1 METIQVRKATVNDCE
16 NLIEIGKITF
26 FETFASTNSEENMQD
41 YLSKNF
47 SKGNLTLEINNP
59 FSEFYLAFF
68 QERVIGFLKVNFGK
82 AQTEIQDE
90 KAIELERI
98 YVLNEFH
105 GKKIGQLLL
114 EKALQI
120 ARNNKSQYLW
130 LGVWENNFKALKF
143 YEKNGFYVFD
153 KHIFT
158 LGTDE
163 QTDLLMKIDL

>member
-1 METIQVRKATVNDCE
+1 METIRIRKATINDCE
-16 NLIEIGKITF
+16 SLLEIGKITF
-26 FETFASTNSEENMQD
+26 SETFASTNSEGNMKD
-41 YLSKNF
+41 YLAKNF
-47 SKGNLTLEINNP
+47 SKANLTLEINNP
-59 FSEFYLAFF
+59 LSEFYLAFLE
-68 QERVIGFLKVNFGK
+68 ERVIGFLKVNFGK

-90 KAIELERI
+90 KGIELERI

-114 EKALQI
+114 DKALQI
-120 ARNNKSQYLW
+120 ARNNESQYLW

-143 YEKNGFYVFD
+143 YEKNWFYVFD

>member
-1 METIQVRKATVNDCE
+1 METIRIRKATINDCE
-16 NLIEIGKITF
+16 SLLEIGKITF
-26 FETFASTNSEENMQD
+26 SETFASTNSEGNMKD
-41 YLSKNF
+41 YLAKNF
-47 SKGNLTLEINNP
+47 SKANLTLEINNP
-59 FSEFYLAFF
+59 LSEFYLAFLE
-68 QERVIGFLKVNFGK
+68 ERVIGFLKVNFGK

-90 KAIELERI
+90 KGIELERI

-114 EKALQI
+114 DKALQI

-143 YEKNGFYVFD
+143 YEKNWFYVFD

>member
-1 METIQVRKATVNDCE
+1 METIQIRKATINDWE
-16 NLIEIGKITF
+16 SVLEIGKITF
-26 FETFASTNSEENMQD
+26 SETFASTNSEENMKD
-41 YLSKNF
+41 YLAENF
-47 SKGNLTLEINNP
+47 SKANLTLEINNP
-59 FSEFYLAFF
+59 LSEFYLAFLE
-68 QERVIGFLKVNFGK
+68 ERVIGFLKVNFGE
-82 AQTEIQDE
+82 AQTEIQD
-90 KAIELERI
+90 KKTIELERI
-98 YVLNEFH
+98 YVLNEFY

-120 ARNNKSQYLW
+120 ARNNKAQYLW

-143 YEKNGFYVFD
+143 YEKNGFYIFD

>member
-1 METIQVRKATVNDCE
+1 METIQIRKATINDCE
-16 NLIEIGKITF
+16 SLLEIGKITF
-26 FETFASTNSEENMQD
+26 SETFASTNSEENMKD
-41 YLSKNF
+41 YLAKNF
-47 SKGNLTLEINNP
+47 SKANLTLEINNP
-59 FSEFYLAFF
+59 LSEFYLAFLE
-68 QERVIGFLKVNFGK
+68 ERVIGFLKVNFGK

-98 YVLNEFH
+98 YVLKEFH
-105 GKKIGQLLL
+105 GKKIGQLLF
-114 EKALQI
+114 EKSIQI

-143 YEKNGFYVFD
+143 YEKNGFYIFD

>member
-1 METIQVRKATVNDCE
+1 METIRIRKATINDCE
-16 NLIEIGKITF
+16 SLLEIGKITF
-26 FETFASTNSEENMQD
+26 SETFASTNSEGNMKD
-41 YLSKNF
+41 YLAKNF
-47 SKGNLTLEINNP
+47 SKANLTLEINNP
-59 FSEFYLAFF
+59 LSEFYLAFL
-68 QERVIGFLKVNFGK
+68 EKRVIGFLKVNFGK

-90 KAIELERI
+90 KGIELERI

-114 EKALQI
+114 DKALQI
-120 ARNNKSQYLW
+120 ARNNESQYLW

-143 YEKNGFYVFD
+143 YEKNWFYVFD

>member
-1 METIQVRKATVNDCE
+1 METIRIRKATVNDCE
-16 NLIEIGKITF
+16 RLIEIGKITF
-26 FETFASTNSEENMQD
+26 SETFSSTNSEENMKD
-41 YLSKNF
+41 YLAKNF
-47 SKGNLTLEINNP
+47 SKANLTLEINNP
-59 FSEFYLAFF
+59 LSEFYLAFLE
-68 QERVIGFLKVNFGK
+68 ERVIGFLKVNFGK

-90 KAIELERI
+90 KGIELERI

-114 EKALQI
+114 DKALQI

-143 YEKNGFYVFD
+143 YEKNWFYVFD